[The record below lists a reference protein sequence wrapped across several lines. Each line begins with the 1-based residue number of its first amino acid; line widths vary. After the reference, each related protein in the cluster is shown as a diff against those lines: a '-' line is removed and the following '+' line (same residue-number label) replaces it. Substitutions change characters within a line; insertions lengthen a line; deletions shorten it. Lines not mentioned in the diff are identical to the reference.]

1 MVHYFVLLNFRLGL
15 DRILAHRVLVL
26 QEFRKIGELFGAYRH
41 KNVLLMSLG
50 FVMSVV
56 LDFGDLLGYVLL
68 IYYSQLVHFSIILPE
83 IFVILECLYV
93 KGFTE

>member
-15 DRILAHRVLVL
+15 DRILAYRVLEL
-26 QEFRKIGELFGAYRH
+26 PEFRKMWEIFGACRH

-50 FVMSVV
+50 FVVSGV
-56 LDFGDLLGYVLL
+56 LDFSDLVAYVLL
-68 IYYSQLVHFSIILPE
+68 IDYSELVHFSISLPE
-83 IFVILECLYV
+83 NFVILECLDV